1 MQAYALADIEV
12 NYEVERIRAWRFKKV
27 SEYMRRLKKDALF
40 SATACRERYSALVEG
55 TARIPTE
62 MDDDPDTRRME
73 LETYRLAREEVRSK
87 EQDEK
92 DAQEAI
98 ERKAKDE
105 ARTLNAQKAVEVA
118 FKRQKKEDEKAAR
131 AMKRAA
137 AAQVRCARAG
147 ENATAKAARNAQ
159 IQKQKAAVEKK
170 ISKGKPNS
178 KKTSNSND
186 TLTVTNSKI
195 TADTLDPRGYLSV
208 ADLSKMCADRGF
220 ETTGKDKD
228 ALLDDLKDVDEEW
241 SLKDLQKMCRSEGLN
256 IGTKLQMRHQLA
268 LAAAQVCKSFRAGV
282 DAAGEDVV
290 MDEEE

>member
-159 IQKQKAAVEKK
+159 IQKKKTAVEKK
-170 ISKGKPNS
+170 ISKGKPIS
-178 KKTSNSND
+178 KKTLNSND

-195 TADTLDPRGYLSV
+195 TADSPDPRGYLSV

-228 ALLDDLKDVDEEW
+228 TLLGDLKDADEEW
-241 SLKDLQKMCRSEGLN
+241 SLKDLQKMCRSKGLN

-268 LAAAQVCKSFRAGV
+268 LAAAQVCKSFCAGV

-290 MDEEE
+290 MDEED